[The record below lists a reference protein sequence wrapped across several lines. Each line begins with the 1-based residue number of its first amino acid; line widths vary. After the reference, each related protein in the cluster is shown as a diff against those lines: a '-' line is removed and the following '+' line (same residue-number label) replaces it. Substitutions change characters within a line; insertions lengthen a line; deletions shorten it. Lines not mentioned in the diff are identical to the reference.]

1 MKQNEMNE
9 KYTDNQ
15 GQIERERMRNAQDA
29 ASTAESNPLSRRAF
43 FGCVSAST
51 VVAAAGAGL
60 PSLLLSEKA
69 SADDGDGDA
78 DDASSR
84 RGRSSRIRK
93 EAANEER
100 RIPTPP
106 QISNGDETRYPNFIG
121 NFSQGLPH
129 DSIGEVDPAA
139 YKALLRAVD
148 TGRPSDFAKIPLG
161 GTVKLSGPQGGL
173 AYDLEGTDCGQLTIP
188 PSPKLA
194 SAERAGEM
202 VEDYWMALARDI
214 PFSLY
219 GEEPITAAALVEL
232 NKLFDFKGPKIKGQ
246 TTAATLFR
254 GITPGDLIGPY
265 LSQFFLLPM
274 SFGTLSIVQKFNT
287 YAANTDYMTDFASW
301 LAVQNGKGP
310 FPANIISGT
319 SYIKNGRD
327 LGAWV
332 HADISF
338 QAYLFA
344 AQWLLTHGATLNP
357 GNPYLASKNQVGVQ
371 TFGSQYILDLLGE
384 VTNRALKAMWYQK
397 WFVHRTLRPAKFGGL
412 VHNTITGVAKYPIN
426 HEVLNS
432 QAVAQ
437 TFAKYGTYLLPAA
450 YPEGGPQHPA
460 YGEGHGVIAG
470 ACVTALKAFFDDTFV
485 LPSPIVAS
493 DDGQTLVPYTGADA
507 GQITVG
513 GELNKLASNVALGR
527 DMAGVHW
534 RSDAKEA
541 LLLGEAVTISIL
553 RDQRSTYNEPFDG
566 FTFTKFDGRTITV

>member
-1 MKQNEMNE
+1 MKQNETNE

-15 GQIERERMRNAQDA
+15 GQVERVRNAQDA

-60 PSLLLSEKA
+60 PSFLLSEKA

-84 RGRSSRIRK
+84 KGRSYRIRK
-93 EAANEER
+93 DAANEER

-173 AYDLEGTDCGQLTIP
+173 AYDLEGTDSGQLTIP
-188 PSPKLA
+188 PSPRLA

-219 GEEPITAAALVEL
+219 GEEPITAAALVDL
-232 NKLFDFKGPKIKGQ
+232 NKLSDFKGPKIKGQ

-254 GITPGDLIGPY
+254 GITPGDLIGPF

-287 YAANTDYMTDFASW
+287 YAPNTDYMTDFASW
-301 LAVQNGKGP
+301 LAVQTGKGP
-310 FPANIISGT
+310 FPANVISGT

-332 HADISF
+332 HSDISF

-426 HEVLNS
+426 REVLNS

-450 YPEGGPQHPA
+450 YPEGGPQHPS

-485 LPSPIVAS
+485 LPSPIVAA
-493 DDGQTLVPYTGADA
+493 DDGQTLVPYTGADG

-534 RSDAKEA
+534 RSDAREA

-553 RDQRSTYNEPFDG
+553 RDQRPTYNEPFDG

>member
-1 MKQNEMNE
+1 MRQNESNE
-9 KYTDNQ
+9 KSAGRQEKSSNK
-15 GQIERERMRNAQDA
+15 DA
-29 ASTAESNPLSRRAF
+29 ATPETPKRLSRRSF
-43 FGCVSAST
+43 FGRMST
-51 VVAAAGAGL
+51 STAVAAAGVGL
-60 PSLLLSEKA
+60 PSLLLGEKA
-69 SADDGDGDA
+69 KAEDGDGDA
-78 DDASSR
+78 DDDSSR
-84 RGRSSRIRK
+84 RARSYRIRK
-93 EAANEER
+93 DAAIAER
-100 RIPTPP
+100 RVPTPR

-129 DSIGEVDPAA
+129 NNFGEVDPAA
-139 YKALLRAVD
+139 YEALLTAVD

-161 GTVKLSGPQGGL
+161 GSVKLSGPQGGI

-202 VEDYWMALARDI
+202 VEDYWMAMARDV
-214 PFSLY
+214 PFSQY
-219 GEEPITAAALVEL
+219 GAEQITAAALLDL
-232 NKLFDFKGPKIKGQ
+232 NKLSDFKGPKINGQ
-246 TTAATLFR
+246 ITATTLFR
-254 GITPGDLIGPY
+254 GVTPGNLIGPY

-274 SFGTLSIVQKFNT
+274 SLGTLSIVQKFNT
-287 YAANTDYMTDFASW
+287 YAPNTDYMTDFASW
-301 LAVQNGKGP
+301 LAVQTGKGP
-310 FPANIISGT
+310 FPANVISGT

-332 HADISF
+332 HTDITF

-357 GNPYLASKNQVGVQ
+357 GNPYLAIKNQVGVQ

-384 VTNRALKAMWYQK
+384 VSNRALKAMWYQK
-397 WFVHRTLRPAKFGGL
+397 WFVHRTLRPVKYGGL

-426 HEVLNS
+426 REVLNS

-437 TFAKYGTYLLPAA
+437 IFARYGTYLLPAA
-450 YPEGGPQHPA
+450 YPEGGPQHPS

-470 ACVTALKAFFDDTFV
+470 ACVTALKAFFNDTFV

-493 DDGQTLVPYTGADA
+493 DDGQTLLPYTGADA
-507 GQITVG
+507 AQITVG

-534 RSDAKEA
+534 RSDAEQA

-553 RDQRSTYNEPFDG
+553 RDQRQTFNEPFDG
-566 FTFTKFDGRTITV
+566 FTFTRFDGNTITV